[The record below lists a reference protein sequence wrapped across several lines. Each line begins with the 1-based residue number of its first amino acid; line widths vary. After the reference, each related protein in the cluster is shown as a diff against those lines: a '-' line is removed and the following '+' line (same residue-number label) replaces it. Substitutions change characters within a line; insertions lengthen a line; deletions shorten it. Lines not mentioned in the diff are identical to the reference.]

1 MRSKTSPTQGKAPLQ
16 PIVVSEPFTF
26 WAMDYMG
33 PLPKTSRGY
42 KHLLVIGDHFTK
54 WCEAFPTKDQKAQTV
69 AHILVSKLLSR
80 FGPSEALHS
89 DQGTNFESNLLKDIC
104 SLMGIQKTRTTAYH
118 PQGDGQ
124 VERQNRTLQEILSTF
139 VAEHPNDWD
148 LFVDQAV
155 YAYNTSCHESTG
167 VSPYELLFGRVAR
180 MPIEVD
186 LGVPLRNPRSQSEYV
201 QAVRKSILDSHSI
214 ANDNQLTAKTRQE
227 RAYDQG
233 KRPWTPL
240 EPGSMV
246 WLRRPKKWKFGNKWV
261 GPYTVLSKIGVNYK
275 IKSDNGKD
283 MVVHHNQLKFPCSKT
298 NQRITKSRRN
308 IGHP

>member
-1 MRSKTSPTQGKAPLQ
+1 MPPAELLYLHGH
-16 PIVVSEPFTF
+16 VTF
-26 WAMDYMG
+26 
-33 PLPKTSRGY
+33 
-42 KHLLVIGDHFTK
+42 
-54 WCEAFPTKDQKAQTV
+54 
-69 AHILVSKLLSR
+69 
-80 FGPSEALHS
+80 
-89 DQGTNFESNLLKDIC
+89 KDIC

-124 VERQNRTLQEILSTF
+124 VERQSRTLQEILSTF

-155 YAYNTSCHESTG
+155 YAYNTSCHESTV

-186 LGVPLRNPRSQSEYV
+186 PGVPLRNPRSQSEYV

-214 ANDNQLTAKTRQE
+214 ANDNQLAAKKRQA
-227 RAYDQG
+227 RAYDLG

-261 GPYTVLSKIGVNYK
+261 GPYAILSKMGVNYK
-275 IKSDNGKD
+275 IKSDHGKE
-283 MVVHHNQLKFPCSKT
+283 MVVHHNQLKSCPLPSVGGCPIVPIPETPEISMLKD
-298 NQRITKSRRN
+298 QPGDRQEQEEHRPPLGN
-308 IGHP
+308 IRPQNLRQVVNPPIRYGDYLVH